1 MKNYPGLS
9 LKRIFKF
16 IFKFISCLLIIL
28 IFISISK
35 NIICNKENFIELE
48 NKINKLTNELYEH
61 KYIIDALIKKL
72 NKYDVQYKDMNFQ
85 LENSLEDI
93 EIISI
98 IKNS

>member
-1 MKNYPGLS
+1 MSSNI
-9 LKRIFKF
+9 LKV
-16 IFKFISCLLIIL
+16 SDLIADFLKKKKIKY
-28 IFISISK
+28 F
-35 NIICNKENFIELE
+35 NKENFIELE

>member
-9 LKRIFKF
+9 LERICKF
-16 IFKFISCLLIIL
+16 IFKFISCLLIIML
-28 IFISISK
+28 FISISK
-35 NIICNKENFIELE
+35 NINCNKENFIELE